1 MYGCE
6 EIPEEPKCHHSCQKI
21 DDKYSAEKTYG
32 GKPYRIPP
40 IEEDIQIE
48 ILMNGPVE
56 ASFKVYAD
64 LALYKG
70 NENVYFLFFV
80 FSISKNNFKDLLGE
94 AGGQK
99 TNCIWILTA
108 RIIQF
113 ITILIFLL
121 IFRRCLPT
129 CYGPTSWKSCCQNY
143 RMGG

>member
-1 MYGCE
+1 MYFTGGAYNSKEGCQPYEYKPCNWMYGCE

-70 NENVYFLFFV
+70 NENVYSYHFL
-80 FSISKNNFKDLLGE
+80 
-94 AGGQK
+94 
-99 TNCIWILTA
+99 
-108 RIIQF
+108 
-113 ITILIFLL
+113 
-121 IFRRCLPT
+121 
-129 CYGPTSWKSCCQNY
+129 
-143 RMGG
+143 